1 MMRRIL
7 LLFLLTFNFFLLTF
21 NFFLLNIIIRLLE
34 LLNASISGKKSSS
47 LLAFITSFIVRFSTI
62 FVIFKKSLLYF
73 YFKLE
78 KYWLDFHIQLSLNHF
93 FNFIFKF
100 KKEITQFWNRRDKYG
115 VNSKTKWN
123 KIKIQNHYD
132 VCPFTVDHSYPISKN
147 IFIFFLNTLKIS
159 NFWTP
164 VPIFKCY
171 TILKSSECQLQ
182 HKPL

>member
-1 MMRRIL
+1 MRKFIFVFSNEKRKFTVFFFFNLDVFFRVCMMRRIL

-34 LLNASISGKKSSS
+34 LLSASISGKKSSS

-100 KKEITQFWNRRDKYG
+100 KKEITQF
-115 VNSKTKWN
+115 
-123 KIKIQNHYD
+123 
-132 VCPFTVDHSYPISKN
+132 
-147 IFIFFLNTLKIS
+147 
-159 NFWTP
+159 
-164 VPIFKCY
+164 
-171 TILKSSECQLQ
+171 
-182 HKPL
+182 